1 MAARRKSSGT
11 RRGGPKK
18 VGGRRLPA
26 RSSSAREAKRDVE
39 FVRLN
44 KFLADQGVASRR
56 ASDELIAKGKVTVDG
71 DIVTELGTK
80 IDPRTQV
87 VEVGGVHYSPLQDI
101 EGKGARRYYVLNKPS
116 GVVCTNE
123 RRETRPRAVDL
134 ITDARKGRIYTV
146 GRLDDDSTGLILL
159 TSDGEF
165 AERIAHPRYG
175 VSKTY
180 LVKLAGRISEEDVQK
195 VREGVYLSEGR
206 TAGARVLVRRRTQ
219 VQSTLEVTIREG
231 KNREVR
237 RVFARVGHKV
247 QSLKRTRIGPL
258 THRGLREGRW
268 RALSR
273 EEVES
278 LLAASDPMGPG
289 PTPPG
294 RDAVQEEDPA
304 PSGPRRT
311 ARRSSARRRRGSP
324 GGARGTRR
332 GSRGG
337 AGRGR
342 RRS

>member
-1 MAARRKSSGT
+1 M
-11 RRGGPKK
+11 
-18 VGGRRLPA
+18 PA
-26 RSSSAREAKRDVE
+26 RSSSAREAKRDAE
-39 FVRLN
+39 TVRLN

-56 ASDELIAKGKVTVDG
+56 ASDELIAAGKVTVDG

-80 IDPRTQV
+80 IDPRQQV
-87 VEVGGVHYSPLQDI
+87 VEVGGVHYSPIQDI
-101 EGKGARRYYVLNKPS
+101 QGRGERRYYVLHKPS

-146 GRLDDDSTGLILL
+146 GRLDEDSTGLILL

-175 VSKTY
+175 VPKTY
-180 LVKLAGRISEEDVQK
+180 LVKLAGRISEEDLQK
-195 VREGVYLSEGR
+195 VREGVHLSEGR

-247 QSLKRTRIGPL
+247 QSLKRIRIGPL

-273 EEVES
+273 EEVEA
-278 LLAASDPMGPG
+278 LLTASDPNEPG

-294 RDAVQEEDPA
+294 RGGDREEQEPEKARRAPA
-304 PSGPRRT
+304 RRGSARG
-311 ARRSSARRRRGSP
+311 ARRSAASSPRSGARRGGARRGARGGATRGGARRRRS
-324 GGARGTRR
+324 
-332 GSRGG
+332 
-337 AGRGR
+337 
-342 RRS
+342 